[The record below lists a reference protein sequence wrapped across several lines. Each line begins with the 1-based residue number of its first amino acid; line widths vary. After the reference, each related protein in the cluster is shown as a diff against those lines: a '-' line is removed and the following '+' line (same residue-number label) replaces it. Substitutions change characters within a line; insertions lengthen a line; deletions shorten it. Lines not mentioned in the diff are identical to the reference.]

1 MRNFI
6 DSYLDNPSAA
16 TSEAYK
22 SLETN
27 DFGQGYDDEM
37 IYGEIAS
44 PEFQLYLEILFS
56 KDVEDANFVSVA

>member
-6 DSYLDNPSAA
+6 DSYLDNPSA
-16 TSEAYK
+16 TISEAYK
-22 SLETN
+22 SLENN
-27 DFGQGYDDEM
+27 DFGQNYDDDM
-37 IYGEIAS
+37 IYGEISS

>member
-6 DSYLDNPSAA
+6 DSYLDNPSSAI
-16 TSEAYK
+16 SEACK

-27 DFGQGYDDEM
+27 DFSQGYDDEM
-37 IYGEIAS
+37 IYGEIVS

-56 KDVEDANFVSVA
+56 KDVEDANFVIVA

>member
-6 DSYLDNPSAA
+6 DSYLDNPSSAI
-16 TSEAYK
+16 SEACK
-22 SLETN
+22 SLENN
-27 DFGQGYDDEM
+27 DFAQNYDDDM
-37 IYGEIAS
+37 IYGEISS